1 MQVGRSAGVS
11 IPWSLASQKRAACQ
25 PFSLLI
31 DNKTQCMCIL
41 EPKRQEAMCKIIISW
56 VSWFIFIF
64 FANRV
69 SFLSFQGVNVSFFG
83 WDRSLLWCSW
93 KENAAAQNQPSQS
106 ITTNTNKAQSE
117 SAQLKYLS
125 AEFLPAPCLLVK
137 QQQPD
142 ARINVATNNCNTSD
156 CERCH
161 ALPDALLRGN
171 GMLM

>member
-1 MQVGRSAGVS
+1 MQVGLSAGVS
-11 IPWSLASQKRAACQ
+11 ILWSLASQKRADCQ
-25 PFSLLI
+25 PFSLLR

-41 EPKRQEAMCKIIISW
+41 EPKRQVAMCKIIISW
-56 VSWFIFIF
+56 VSWFI
-64 FANRV
+64 

-161 ALPDALLRGN
+161 ALPDALLRAN